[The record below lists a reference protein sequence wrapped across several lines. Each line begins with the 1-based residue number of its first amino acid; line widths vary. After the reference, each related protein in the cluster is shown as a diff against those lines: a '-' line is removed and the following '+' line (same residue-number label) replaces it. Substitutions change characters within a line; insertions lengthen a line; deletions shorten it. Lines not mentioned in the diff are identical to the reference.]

1 MVSPDAATGVS
12 SGRARLTIF
21 VAAVVLLPAL
31 VSHLIPARRD
41 FDPKPIAHLR
51 KKQPEVVMI
60 GDSVLGG
67 SINPELFAKETGLR
81 DVELLWNG
89 GAASAAWYLLLKNY
103 VVASG
108 IQPQLVCIFFRER
121 MLTDAAFRTTPTY
134 RRYLESLRHPKEPIY
149 RIVLQGDEEDES
161 ALGRLIDWLYP
172 LNTRRHVQQEKIS
185 RLAFRIAAGGVSIGP
200 LRRRVNEIFDPVKL
214 REEIM
219 NESAEVS
226 GEKPE
231 EFSADPKRS
240 FLPHIVE
247 TAKQAGLRLCF
258 VREKRYPLPDG
269 TTPQPEDIQR
279 YMADVRRWVED
290 QGCLFV
296 DLTNNLKPDQSMYT
310 KPGDDH
316 IRKGAKDEAT
326 RIYAEKLR
334 PLLRQP

>member
-1 MVSPDAATGVS
+1 MSTERS
-12 SGRARLTIF
+12 RLTIF
-21 VAAVVLLPAL
+21 LAAVILLPAL
-31 VSHLIPARRD
+31 ISHLIPARRD
-41 FDPKPIAHLR
+41 FDSQPIAHLR
-51 KKQPEVVMI
+51 KTQPEIVLI

-67 SINPELFAKETGLR
+67 SIDPALFASET
-81 DVELLWNG
+81 DVKDIELLWNG

-103 VVASG
+103 VIASG
-108 IQPQLVCIFFRER
+108 IHPRLVCIFFRER
-121 MLTDAAFRTTPTY
+121 MMTDATFRTTPTY
-134 RRYLESLRHPKEPIY
+134 RRYLESLRHKKEPVY
-149 RIVLQGDEEDES
+149 RTILQGDEAEES
-161 ALGRLIDWLYP
+161 LLDRVVDWLYP

-185 RLAFRIAAGGVSIGP
+185 RLAFRVAAGGVRIGP

-219 NESAEVS
+219 NESAELS

-231 EFSADPKRS
+231 EFSADPKRN

-247 TAKQAGLRLCF
+247 TAKQAGLPLCF

-269 TTPQPEDIQR
+269 TTPQSEDIQR
-279 YMADVRRWVED
+279 YMSALRTWVEN
-290 QGCLFV
+290 QGCVFI
-296 DLTNNLKPDQSMYT
+296 DLTNNPKPDQSMYT

-316 IRKGAKDEAT
+316 IRKSAKKDAT

>member
-1 MVSPDAATGVS
+1 M
-12 SGRARLTIF
+12 SGRVRLTIF

-31 VSHLIPARRD
+31 ITHLIPARRD
-41 FDPKPIAHLR
+41 FDPKPINHLR

-67 SINPELFAKETGLR
+67 SIDPELFAKETGVR
-81 DVELLWNG
+81 SVELLWNG
-89 GAASAAWYLLLKNY
+89 GAASAAWYLLLKNH
-103 VVASG
+103 VVAADVH
-108 IQPQLVCIFFRER
+108 PRLVCIFFRER
-121 MLTDAAFRTTPTY
+121 MLTDATFRTTPTY
-134 RRYLESLRHPKEPIY
+134 RRFLESLRHPKEPVY
-149 RIVLQGDEEDES
+149 RAVLQSDEEDKS
-161 ALGRLIDWLYP
+161 ALGRAIDWLYP

-219 NESAEVS
+219 DESAEVS

-231 EFSADPKRS
+231 EFSADPKRN

-247 TAKQAGLRLCF
+247 TAQKAGLQLCF

-269 TTPQPEDIQR
+269 TTPQPEDIKR
-279 YMADVRRWVED
+279 YMADLRQWVES

-296 DLTNNLKPDQSMYT
+296 DLTNDRKPDQSMYT

-316 IRKGAKDEAT
+316 IRKGAKAEAT
-326 RIYAEKLR
+326 KIYAEKLR

>member
-1 MVSPDAATGVS
+1 MVSPDAGRRV
-12 SGRARLTIF
+12 SGRVRLTIF

-31 VSHLIPARRD
+31 ITHLIPARRD
-41 FDPKPIAHLR
+41 FDPKPINHLR

-67 SINPELFAKETGLR
+67 SIDPELFAKETGVR
-81 DVELLWNG
+81 SVELLWNG
-89 GAASAAWYLLLKNY
+89 GAASAAWYLLLKNH
-103 VVASG
+103 VVAADVH
-108 IQPQLVCIFFRER
+108 PRLVCIFFRER
-121 MLTDAAFRTTPTY
+121 MLTDATFRTTPTY
-134 RRYLESLRHPKEPIY
+134 RRFLESLRHPKEPVY
-149 RIVLQGDEEDES
+149 RAVLQSDEEDKS
-161 ALGRLIDWLYP
+161 ALGRAIDWLYP

-219 NESAEVS
+219 DESAEVS

-231 EFSADPKRS
+231 EFSADPKRN

-247 TAKQAGLRLCF
+247 TAQKAGLQLCF

-269 TTPQPEDIQR
+269 TTPQPEDIKR
-279 YMADVRRWVED
+279 YMADLRQWVES

-296 DLTNNLKPDQSMYT
+296 DLTNDRKPDQSMYT

-316 IRKGAKDEAT
+316 IRKGAKAEAT
-326 RIYAEKLR
+326 KIYAEKLR

>member
-1 MVSPDAATGVS
+1 MVSPDAAKSVS
-12 SGRARLTIF
+12 NGRVRLTIL
-21 VAAVVLLPAL
+21 VAAAVLLPAL

-41 FDPKPIAHLR
+41 FDPKPIKHLQ
-51 KKQPEVVMI
+51 KQQPEVVMI

-67 SINPELFAKETGLR
+67 SINAELFAQETGLR
-81 DVELLWNG
+81 SVELLWNG

-103 VVASG
+103 VVAAE

-121 MLTDAAFRTTPTY
+121 MLTDAAFRTNPTY
-134 RRYLESLRHPKEPIY
+134 RRFLESLRHQKEPVY
-149 RIVLQGDEEDES
+149 RMVLQSDEENKS
-161 ALGRLIDWLYP
+161 ALGRAIDWLYP

-185 RLAFRIAAGGVSIGP
+185 RLAFRVAAGGVSIGP

-219 NESAEVS
+219 NESAELS
-226 GEKPE
+226 GEAPE
-231 EFSADPKRS
+231 EFTADPKRN
-240 FLPHIVE
+240 FLPHIVDA
-247 TAKQAGLRLCF
+247 AKQAGLKLCF

-279 YMADVRRWVED
+279 YTADLRQWLES

-296 DLTNNLKPDQSMYT
+296 DLTSNLTPDQSMYT

-326 RIYAEKLR
+326 KIYAEKLR